1 MHKVIIVDD
10 EQLILEGITKIVDW
24 AEAETVLVGQARNGL
39 EAFDLIVREQPD
51 IVITDIKMP
60 RMDGLQLAAKVSETY
75 PHIAM
80 IMLSGFNDFE
90 YAQTAMRH
98 GVKHYLL
105 KPCNERK
112 ISEALRDVVK
122 ELKQTEHKEQFV
134 RSVKEEL
141 TKVLPHVKE
150 QVLKEFLTNKTYG
163 NKDWEYY
170 RKLFG
175 LSLDDKRVRLL
186 LFQLESGI
194 EFEHIF
200 AVKNIAEE
208 LLSRPVLSTTVGEH
222 VLIVV
227 EDDGELAGLQERIIR
242 IRSTFREYYKIDL
255 TVALSE
261 PGEMTEA
268 RKLYKQTLECLKH
281 RFYLGEG
288 SLITG
293 RDISDAHGLD
303 SKEFAFDGEDLILQI
318 KTGHW
323 SDAAQAIDRYF
334 ELLGELRLDIQSVK
348 SYVIELYMAVIRL
361 GDASE
366 QKKYMEKL
374 LDLIDLDTLQSIQVL
389 FKSVAEQIAKRQYE
403 SRKNKY
409 SAIISKAIDIVEEQ
423 LGSPELSLN
432 WVAQRM
438 LYMNP
443 DYLGKLFKRETGEK
457 FSNYVI
463 RRRVARAIEWM
474 RENED
479 IKIFELAERLGYG
492 EYPQYFS
499 QVFKKYTG
507 STPTDYIKDCQ

>member
-1 MHKVIIVDD
+1 
-10 EQLILEGITKIVDW
+10 
-24 AEAETVLVGQARNGL
+24 
-39 EAFDLIVREQPD
+39 
-51 IVITDIKMP
+51 
-60 RMDGLQLAAKVSETY
+60 MDGLQLAAKVAETY
-75 PHIAM
+75 PQIAI
-80 IMLSGFNDFE
+80 IMLSGFNEFE

-105 KPCNERK
+105 KPCNEHK
-112 ISEALRDVVK
+112 ITEALREVAA
-122 ELKQTEHKEQFV
+122 ELKRTEHKEQFI

-170 RKLFG
+170 RKLFD

-186 LFQLESGI
+186 LFQLESAF
-194 EFEHIF
+194 EFEHVF
-200 AVKNIAEE
+200 AVKNIAGE
-208 LLSRPVLSTTVGEH
+208 LLSRSILSTTVGEH
-222 VLIVV
+222 VLVVV
-227 EDDGELAGLQERIIR
+227 EDDGKLAGLQERIFK

-255 TVALSE
+255 TIALSE

-268 RKLYKQTLECLKH
+268 RKLYMQTLECLKH

-293 RDISDAHGLD
+293 CDISDAYGLD
-303 SKEFAFDGEDLILQI
+303 CKEFAFDAEDLILQI
-318 KTGHW
+318 KTGRW

-334 ELLGELRLDIQSVK
+334 EQLGELRLDIQNAK

-361 GDASE
+361 GNASE
-366 QKKYMEKL
+366 QKIYMEKL
-374 LDLIDLDTLQSIQVL
+374 IALLDLDTLQAIKAFV
-389 FKSVAEQIAKRQYE
+389 KSVAECIAYREYE
-403 SRKNKY
+403 SRKIRY
-409 SAIISKAIDIVEEQ
+409 SAIVSKAVGIVEEQ
-423 LGSPELSLN
+423 LGNPELSLN

-457 FSNYVI
+457 FSNYVV
-463 RRRVARAIEWM
+463 RRRVAQAIEWM

-492 EYPQYFS
+492 DYPQNFS

-507 STPTDYIKDCQ
+507 SSPTEYIKDLPINTAKVEKID